1 MTVATALEPIVKKL
15 DLNVPAEKAFQHF
28 TDNINLWWPRATH
41 SLSQADAET
50 VKFEAK
56 TGGRVYEI
64 EKSGK
69 EREWGRVLVCD
80 APNRLVFS
88 WVLEEPDKATE
99 VEIQFKEQGEG
110 KSSLTLIHRGWDT
123 RPDGAEW
130 RENYNNGWEG
140 VLKDYSSSLA

>member
-15 DLNVPAEKAFQHF
+15 DLKCGGGKSFQSFYGQHPFVVAEARRIRCRRK
-28 TDNINLWWPRATH
+28 
-41 SLSQADAET
+41 DAET

-80 APNRLVFS
+80 APNRLVFLMGAGS
-88 WVLEEPDKATE
+88 EPEKTTE
-99 VEIQFKEQGEG
+99 VEVQFKE
-110 KSSLTLIHRGWDT
+110 RG
-123 RPDGAEW
+123 R
-130 RENYNNGWEG
+130 RKI
-140 VLKDYSSSLA
+140 LR